1 MRRTLASGGLAVL
14 LTTMF
19 AGAQP
24 GRAPAGVALSDLSW
38 VEAESALTPSAV
50 VVIPLGAA
58 TLEHGPHLKLNNDE
72 RLARYLASRVQNAAS
87 VVVAPSVTYH
97 FNPAFLEYPGTTSL
111 TRTTATNMTVEIVR
125 TLARYGSRRFY
136 ILNTAGSAMN
146 VLNAAVLVLA
156 GEGILLR
163 FTAQLQNT
171 GSHADDLETSMM
183 LFVDPSAVDMKK
195 AVREDGIGSG
205 PLTRQKNAPG
215 LYSASGVVGDP
226 TLATREKGQ
235 RFVEDLVSRALAD
248 IDKLRSEPLPEAV
261 TRPPAPMPAPQR
273 PIGRSGELVQP
284 NGCTLGDERTIR
296 DVGTRFSY
304 LWRQLDSE
312 AISLLFTPNGDIR
325 HPDGT
330 IERGRTVIRQDRQ
343 ELFGKREYRG
353 SVHPVYLNDIRCLGP
368 SYAIADGKWE
378 LRLVDSPGTGAPG
391 APGRADGAS
400 PTYSGW
406 CTLVL
411 AGSSG
416 VWSIEAWRYTVNPPS
431 GTSPPTT
438 LKQPG
443 FIGRQ

>member
-24 GRAPAGVALSDLSW
+24 ARAPAGVALSDLSW
-38 VEAESALTPSAV
+38 VEAESALTPSTV

-72 RLARYLASRVQNAAS
+72 RLARYLGSRVQNATS
-87 VVVAPSVTYH
+87 VVVAPPVTYH

-111 TRTTATNMTVEIVR
+111 TGTTARNMTVEIVR
-125 TLARYGSRRFY
+125 SLARYGPRRFY
-136 ILNTAGSAMN
+136 ILNTAGSA
-146 VLNAAVLVLA
+146 LNPLGAAVPVLA

-171 GSHADDLETSMM
+171 RSHADDFETSMM

-195 AVREDGIGSG
+195 AVREDGTGSG
-205 PLTRQKNAPG
+205 PLTRQKNAQG
-215 LYSASGVVGDP
+215 MYSASGVVGDP

-235 RFVEDLVSRALAD
+235 RFVEDFVALALAD
-248 IDKLRSEPLPEAV
+248 IDRLRSEPLPEAV
-261 TRPPAPMPAPQR
+261 TRPPAPMPAPAR
-273 PIGRSGELVQP
+273 PTGRGGELVQP

-304 LWRQLDSE
+304 LWRQLDAE

-353 SVHPVYLNDIRCLGP
+353 SVHPLYLNDIRCLGP

-378 LRLVDSPGTGAPG
+378 LRLVDAPGTGAPG
-391 APGRADGAS
+391 RGDRA
-400 PTYSGW
+400 TYSGW
-406 CTLVL
+406 CTLIL
-411 AGSSG
+411 AGSGG

-431 GTSPPTT
+431 GTPPPTT